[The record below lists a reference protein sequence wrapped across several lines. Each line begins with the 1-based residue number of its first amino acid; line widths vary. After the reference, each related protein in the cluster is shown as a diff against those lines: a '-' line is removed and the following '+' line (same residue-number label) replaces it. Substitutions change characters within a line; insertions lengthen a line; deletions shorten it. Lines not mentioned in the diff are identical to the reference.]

1 MKMIIDFLYNAIYIL
16 IFILTP
22 YYCFRE
28 VEKMMT
34 KKNNVFRQIFC
45 PPGGGKTTLAAD
57 LIRKII
63 TDATDEG
70 KEVYSNVAIVGAK
83 RFDIEDL
90 GKFDIRNC
98 VLIIDEAGSKLSNR
112 NWQHNLNL
120 LQIELLKLHRHL
132 HIDIYLFSQAYGD
145 VDNKFRELTTGL
157 YMLKKS
163 KWIPFRISAKAIVK
177 NVDLINGQIV
187 EFYEWDTKND
197 FGFWTVPNWA
207 WFNTHQVDIK
217 LPQKIWTRWRKND
230 CV

>member
-1 MKMIIDFLYNAIYIL
+1 MIDFFYNVIYIAAY
-16 IFILTP
+16 IVTP
-22 YYCFRE
+22 YFCMKKI
-28 VEKMMT
+28 EKIKT
-34 KKNNVFRQIFC
+34 KKNNVFKQIFC

-63 TDATDEG
+63 TDAQDKK

-83 RFDIEDL
+83 RFDMKDL
-90 GKFDIRNC
+90 GQFDIRNC

-112 NWQHNLNL
+112 NWQHNLTL

-132 HIDIYLFSQAYGD
+132 GIDIYLFSQDYGD

-163 KWIPFRISAKAIVK
+163 KWIPFRIIAYSIVK
-177 NVDLINGQIV
+177 TVDLINGQIV
-187 EFYEWDTKND
+187 AFYDWDHKND

-207 WFNTHQVDIK
+207 WFNTHQVDVN
-217 LPQKIWTRWRKND
+217 LPLKIWTRWRKND
-230 CV
+230 CT